1 MAEAR
6 DALQQEAARYGLTNL
21 TAQHLEQFRRA
32 RDAAARL
39 VHHIPRNSPVTV
51 EPAHTFRA
59 SKEA

>member
-32 RDAAARL
+32 MDAAARF
-39 VHHIPRNSPVTV
+39 VNHIPRNSPVTV